1 MTLQQSIEDSVIL
14 IAPKE
19 VVRLTSLSRT
29 QIDRYRTDGRFPLPV
44 MLGGKRMAF
53 VKSEIIG
60 WIEDRIANHRKSS

>member
-1 MTLQQSIEDSVIL
+1 MTRQLSTEDGVIL

-60 WIEDRIANHRKSS
+60 WIEDRIANHRKSA

>member
-1 MTLQQSIEDSVIL
+1 MTRQLTIEDSVIL

-29 QIDRYRTDGRFPLPV
+29 QIDRYRMDGRFPLPV

-53 VKSEIIG
+53 VKSEVIG
-60 WIEDRIANHRKSS
+60 WIEDRIANHRKPS